1 MLNVDFELES
11 PSIKLGE
18 SVRGN
23 FICRDT
29 ARKSGSVDISVEWY
43 TRGKGNQDRQTIRS
57 QIFNQIEP
65 DVITPFSLQL
75 PTNAPPTY
83 EGKLIRI
90 VWEVKMT
97 VYISGFL
104 GRFGNQ
110 KQEYFASINVLPSHR
125 KNILE

>member
-1 MLNVDFELES
+1 MKTTIS
-11 PSIKLGE
+11 KW
-18 SVRGN
+18 GN
-23 FICRDT
+23 SLAFRIPKHIADRLQIQEG
-29 ARKSGSVDISVEWY
+29 SSVDISVEWY